1 MKKNVN
7 LGRRTSLCL
16 AMTLSLPFVA
26 ALAQSTTSSG
36 KVNKVQAVSAPA
48 PAPVPYVW
56 ATVANSATVIPGGD
70 GRLFNS
76 FNQPSVNST
85 GLVALRARSKGE
97 QASGEPLRGIYSRQ
111 MGGVAG
117 PLNVVFDTLTE
128 VPQPNN
134 TLYSEK
140 LGTFTE
146 FPAFPRI
153 GLTNNTIA
161 SRGQSKPVYTY
172 YLSDNTETRAGT
184 SGVYVKRLDER
195 VSAMTQLGAAPGF
208 DYFSV
213 PGAAPGTRFDQFPGS
228 PAVAGTNAAAF
239 KGNYTEAGVSKTG
252 IFFRYFNPGDLKAK
266 TQMIASSN
274 TVIPGQLTSRFGST
288 APPSAA
294 DTSVVFLGLDNE
306 EAPTMGGIYQAPLA
320 TNPKLKTLVSIG
332 GQVPGESPG
341 VTFNKLGEALSYD
354 GRYVAFWG
362 AWGASTRSV
371 TLACPQDGQ
380 AAVIAYCNEA
390 YPSGYSVAIPVN
402 QGFFLHDSKTGQT
415 QQVVKTGLE
424 YIDFLYWTYSGRPP
438 SVGESDAEDFEA
450 PRWRSAAFVAMY
462 SQGSK
467 TSVAFKGRKQ
477 SLVDGIY
484 LTIPALTP
492 QVISKVIETGMDGSV
507 IDLKATGLP
516 VISVGLERDGLRN
529 GWLAIAASMANA
541 DTGWAGVYLTRTA
554 R

>member
-1 MKKNVN
+1 MKRNVY
-7 LGRRTSLCL
+7 LKRRTPLYMAL
-16 AMTLSLPFVA
+16 TLSFTTVT
-26 ALAQSTTSSG
+26 ALAQTTASSRAA
-36 KVNKVQAVSAPA
+36 QAAAAPA
-48 PAPVPYVW
+48 PFVW

-70 GRLFNS
+70 GRTFNS

-85 GLVALRARSKGE
+85 GLVALRARSKGG
-97 QASGEPLRGIYSRQ
+97 QTAGEPLRGIYARQ

-117 PLNVVFDTLTE
+117 PLDVVFDTLTE

-184 SGVYVKRLDER
+184 SGVYIRRLGER

-228 PAVAGTNAAAF
+228 PAVANTNTAAF
-239 KGNYTEAGVSKTG
+239 KGNYTDTGVSKTG
-252 IFFRYFNPGDLKAK
+252 IFFRSFTAGNLKAS
-266 TQMIASSN
+266 TQVIASSN
-274 TVIPGQLTSRFGST
+274 TVIPGQLSFRFGST

-320 TNPKLKTLVSIG
+320 TNPTLKALVGIG
-332 GQVPGESPG
+332 GQVPGEQTG
-341 VTFNKLGEALSYD
+341 VAFNKLGEALSYD
-354 GRYVAFWG
+354 GRFVSFWG
-362 AWGASTRSV
+362 AWGLATRSV
-371 TLACPQDGQ
+371 TLTCPQDGQ
-380 AAVIAYCNEA
+380 TEVIAFCNMT
-390 YPSGYSVAIPVN
+390 YPAGYSVQIPVN
-402 QGFFLHDSKTGQT
+402 QGFFVHDSQTRKTYP
-415 QQVVKTGLE
+415 VVKTGTE
-424 YIDFLYWTYSGRPP
+424 YLDFLYWTFSGRPP
-438 SVGESDAEDFEA
+438 GVGESDAEDFEA
-450 PRWRSAAFVAMY
+450 PRWRSAAFAATY
-462 SQGSK
+462 SQASK
-467 TSVAFKGRKQ
+467 SQVAFKGRKQ
-477 SLVDGIY
+477 SMTDGIY
-484 LTIPALTP
+484 LTTATSSPT
-492 QVISKVIETGMDGSV
+492 VITKVIETGMDGSV
-507 IDLKATGLP
+507 IDPQAAGVP